1 MSSIRGLSKK
11 RESGSP
17 SNGVA
22 VRALLDTLQYSRERG
37 YTGWDYGDG
46 LSSRILRGLPVDNR
60 WINLIF
66 QETVKRAPVNVR
78 PLLLVEQRRNFLG
91 AGLFAMA
98 NLTVDRFRREHDGGD
113 VADSGVDYAGE
124 AVELLDWLVQ
134 NRCRGYS
141 GFCGS
146 DQHRSQSLTETYT
159 CVPSVTPTAIP
170 TRALLRAGD
179 LDPVFSAVGRTAAD
193 FVAEDL
199 AYREE
204 SGGAVI
210 KYLPNDSW
218 DYVTPNAIALG
229 ARLLVDLYAT
239 TGEETL
245 AERAGKLLD
254 YVASLQTDTGG
265 WYYRQPPDASHMSMD
280 NFHNGFIIES
290 LLRYEEVL
298 DTTRYEDTL
307 DSALQFYRTDLF
319 EANGAPNWDE
329 SFAYPR
335 DVHAAAQGIIV
346 FSHAGEFERAGRIL
360 SWALD
365 NLYAGDGRFYF
376 RKHRLYTKRFTL
388 MRWCQAWMSYAIS
401 EYVACRM
408 FDDPPM

>member
-1 MSSIRGLSKK
+1 MSSIHGLSKK

-22 VRALLDTLQYSRERG
+22 VRVLLDTLQYSRERG

-290 LLRYEEVL
+290 LLRHEEVL

-329 SFAYPR
+329 SSAYPR

-401 EYVACRM
+401 EYVARRT
-408 FDDPPM
+408 FDEPPL

>member
-1 MSSIRGLSKK
+1 MSSIRGLFKK

-159 CVPSVTPTAIP
+159 YVPSVTPTAIP

-298 DTTRYEDTL
+298 DATRYEDTL
-307 DSALQFYRTDLF
+307 DSAVQFYRTDLF

-329 SFAYPR
+329 SSAYPR

-376 RKHRLYTKRFTL
+376 RKRRLYTKRFTL

-401 EYVACRM
+401 EYVARRT
-408 FDDPPM
+408 FDEPPL

>member
-1 MSSIRGLSKK
+1 MSLIGGLSTK
-11 RESGSP
+11 RESGTP

-22 VRALLDTLQYSRERG
+22 VQALLDTLQYSRERG

-46 LSSRILRGLPVDNR
+46 LSSWILRGLPVNNR

-66 QETVKRAPVNVR
+66 QETTKRAPVNVR
-78 PLLLVEQRRNFLG
+78 PLLLIEQRRSFLG

-98 NLTVDRFRREHDGGD
+98 NLTVDRFRREHDGRD
-113 VADSGVDYAGE
+113 VADLGVDYAGE
-124 AVELLDWLVQ
+124 ATELLDWLVQ

-146 DQHRSQSLTETYT
+146 DQHRAQSLTDTYT
-159 CVPSVTPTAIP
+159 HVPSVTPTAIP

-179 LDPVFSAVGRTAAD
+179 LDPVFSAVGRTAAE

-199 AYREE
+199 AYREV
-204 SGGAVI
+204 SDGAVI
-210 KYLPNDSW
+210 KYLPKDSW

-254 YVASLQTDTGG
+254 YVAGLQTDAGG
-265 WYYRQPPDASHMSMD
+265 WYYRQPPDTSHVSMD

-290 LLRYEEVL
+290 LLRYEDVVG
-298 DTTRYEDTL
+298 TTRYEDTL

-319 EANGAPNWDE
+319 EADGAPNWDE
-329 SFAYPR
+329 SSAYPR
-335 DVHAAAQGIIV
+335 DVHASAQGIIV

-376 RKHRLYTKRFTL
+376 RKHRFYTKRFTL
-388 MRWCQAWMSYAIS
+388 MRWCQAWMAYAIS
-401 EYVACRM
+401 EYVARRT
-408 FDDPPM
+408 FDEPPL

>member
-1 MSSIRGLSKK
+1 MSSIRGLFKK

-98 NLTVDRFRREHDGGD
+98 NLTVDRFRQEHDGGD

-290 LLRYEEVL
+290 LLRHEEVL

-329 SFAYPR
+329 SSAYPR

-346 FSHAGEFERAGRIL
+346 FSYAGEFERAGRIL

-401 EYVACRM
+401 EYVARRT
-408 FDDPPM
+408 FDEPPL

>member
-1 MSSIRGLSKK
+1 MSSTRRISEKG
-11 RESGSP
+11 ESDAL

-22 VRALLDTLQYSRERG
+22 VRVLLNTLQYSRERG
-37 YTGWDYGDG
+37 YSGWDYGDG
-46 LSSRILRGLPVDNR
+46 LSSRILRRLPVDNR

-66 QETVKRAPVNVR
+66 QEMVKRAPVNVR

-98 NLTVDRFRREHDGGD
+98 NLTVDRLRREHDSVD
-113 VADSGVDYAGE
+113 VADSDIDYAGE

-159 CVPSVTPTAIP
+159 YVPSVTPTAIP
-170 TRALLRAGD
+170 ARALLRAAD

-199 AYREE
+199 AYREV

-239 TGEETL
+239 TGDERL

-254 YVASLQTDTGG
+254 YVAGLQTDTGG
-265 WYYRQPPDASHMSMD
+265 WYYRYPSDASHVSMD
-280 NFHNGFIIES
+280 NFHNGFIIEAM
-290 LLRYEEVL
+290 LRYEEVVG
-298 DTTRYEDTL
+298 TTRYEDTL
-307 DSALQFYRTDLF
+307 DSALQFYRTELF
-319 EANGAPNWDE
+319 DADGAPNWDE
-329 SFAYPR
+329 SSAHPR
-335 DVHAAAQGIIV
+335 DVHASAQGIIV
-346 FSHAGEFERAGRIL
+346 FSHAGEFERAKRIL
-360 SWALD
+360 SWTLD

-376 RKHRLYTKRFTL
+376 RTQRFYTKRFTL
-388 MRWCQAWMSYAIS
+388 MRWCQAWMAYAIS
-401 EYVACRM
+401 EYIARRT
-408 FDDPPM
+408 FDDPPL